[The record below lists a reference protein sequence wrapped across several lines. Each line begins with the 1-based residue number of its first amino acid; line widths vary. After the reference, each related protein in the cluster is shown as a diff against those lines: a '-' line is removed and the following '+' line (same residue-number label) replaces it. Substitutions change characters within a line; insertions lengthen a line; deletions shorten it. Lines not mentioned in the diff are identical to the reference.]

1 MDRETY
7 RQEVK
12 AARRQGDAERMDEL
26 KRRETEGRIGED
38 ADKEPVST
46 DEAFQ
51 REAKRARARGDADRM
66 EELRRMEV
74 EGRKEDA
81 LNTSEELQTRL
92 DAALAEAEDEGDSD
106 LVNHLHS
113 IREAPDSEDALQAAM
128 KAASGDRYDTLQE
141 IAGQ

>member
-12 AARRQGDAERMDEL
+12 AARRQGDTDRMEEL

-81 LNTSEELQTRL
+81 LTTSEQLQTRL
-92 DAALAEAEDEGDSD
+92 DAAIADADGHDSD